1 MIVST
6 DGPSL
11 PPGDFVSEAMVV
23 AVMASAQRHRVN
35 SSTHRSPCVPLREL
49 GEPQVVG
56 GARRLIAL
64 FRSRRWMHYLRG
76 TVQSYRYN
84 RCRAERF
91 LASAQPQPRW
101 VRRPPDRIDGFGWKA
116 PRPLLGAI

>member
-23 AVMASAQRHRVN
+23 AVMASAQQHRVN

-56 GARRLIAL
+56 VSRKLIAL

-84 RCRAERF
+84 RC
-91 LASAQPQPRW
+91 SANLGGFGAPRMGST
-101 VRRPPDRIDGFGWKA
+101 VLGGRRPGPF
-116 PRPLLGAI
+116 